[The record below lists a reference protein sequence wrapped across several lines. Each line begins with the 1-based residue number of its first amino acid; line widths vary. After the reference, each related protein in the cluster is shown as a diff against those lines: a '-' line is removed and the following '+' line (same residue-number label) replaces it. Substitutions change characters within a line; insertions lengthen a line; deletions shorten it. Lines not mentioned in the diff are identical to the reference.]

1 MMPASAVR
9 LRLCVAP
16 SNTAGRC
23 GRGGPAVAT
32 PAMTRST
39 SAVIV
44 SARFREDER
53 GRGVTGRGE
62 QRRGDVRGGG

>member
-1 MMPASAVR
+1 MPASAVR

-16 SNTAGRC
+16 SKMAGWC

-44 SARFREDER
+44 SARSRQDER

-62 QRRGDVRGGG
+62 HARGDVHGGG